1 MMNPEEFAEIAKSI
15 EEGKDIPNEKAKE
28 VLRTIYEMDA
38 SLVILQNCLELA
50 VENAREIIPAVAEK
64 VLGMAGRTDSKSKKK
79 TAKYAAEVTARFEI
93 ALQMYLAGASE
104 KAEEM
109 LNGTIELNDD
119 LSEETN
125 PSPEEDTNE

>member
-15 EEGKDIPNEKAKE
+15 DEGNDIPNDKAKE